1 MEKISNFLLWASRVM
16 GIALTV
22 FYMIFVFT
30 AHGIAYTSLTESIIW
45 LVLLVILIIA
55 WRWQGAGGLLYLLLA
70 LLYITMTLDNL
81 SALSVLITCGPLALT
96 GLLFIM
102 SKYIK

>member
-1 MEKISNFLLWASRVM
+1 MEKFSAFLYWASRVM
-16 GIALTV
+16 GIALVV

-30 AHGIAYTSLTESIIW
+30 AHGIAYTSLIESLIW

-55 WRWQGAGGLLYLLLA
+55 WRWQGAGGILYLLLT
-70 LLYITMTLDNL
+70 LLYFVMARENL
-81 SALSVLITCGPLALT
+81 SALTILLTCGPLALT

-102 SKYIK
+102 SRYIK